1 MREFDR
7 RTLLRYSGIAAA
19 SLMLHGERFAFGEV
33 APLATTTGGKV
44 SGRVENGINVFR
56 GIPYGEDT
64 RKTRFKAPLPV
75 VPWSGVKECVEW
87 STRAPQMAGERTG
100 RGVTAIGEPVRA
112 GFHLPPDKGEQSE
125 DCLHVNV
132 WTPGL
137 RDGKKRPVLFYIH
150 GGAYNNGTVNCDL
163 YDGNRLCHRG
173 DVVVVTVN
181 HRLNVF
187 GYLYLGDLGGKEY
200 AESGTAGMLDIVLAL
215 RWVQQNIGEFG
226 GDASRVLIF
235 GQSGGGAKCA
245 TLMAMPAAKG
255 LFHRVLTMSGQQVT
269 AKPTV
274 IANEVT
280 KDALDKLGVKYGQVE
295 TLQTLSMEKIQEA
308 SRVSTAWLPVM
319 DGGVLP
325 RDPFDPD
332 APGLSAGVPMI
343 LANTHDETVTAAAG
357 PTGVLTWEEAPVAL
371 KNSVGQFLGSYTPEE
386 IIRRY
391 REIYP
396 DQDAAHVVVAAACA
410 FRAWPGQ
417 VIEADRR
424 AANQRSQAHTWVY
437 RMDWKVPFPGH
448 WALHTIDIP
457 FVFDNVALAPGMC
470 GASAEE
476 QAAAQP
482 LATRMSEML
491 IAFARTGDPNCKDV
505 PHWPSYDL
513 QERNTMIF
521 DSTTGDSKTG
531 DNGTR
536 VEKDP
541 RGAERVFAAGAHYR
555 QPGT

>member
-1 MREFDR
+1 MGEFDR
-7 RTLLRYSGIAAA
+7 RTLLRYSGMSAA
-19 SLMLHGERFAFGEV
+19 SMMVGGGQFAYAEQV
-33 APLATTTGGKV
+33 PTATTTSGKIR
-44 SGRVENGINVFR
+44 GRVENGINVFR

-64 RKTRFKAPLPV
+64 NKTRFKAPLPIAA
-75 VPWSGVKECVEW
+75 WSGVKECVEW
-87 STRAPQMAGERTG
+87 STRAPQMGGERHG
-100 RGVTAIGEPVRA
+100 REAEPERR

-132 WTPGL
+132 WTRGL
-137 RDGKKRPVLFYIH
+137 RDGRKRPVLFYIH

-181 HRLNVF
+181 HRLNAF
-187 GYLYLGDLGGKEY
+187 GYLYLGELGGKEY
-200 AESGTAGMLDIVLAL
+200 ADSGNAGMLDLVLAL
-215 RWVQQNIGEFG
+215 KWVQQNVAEFG
-226 GDASRVLIF
+226 GDPSRVLIF

-255 LFHRVLTMSGQQVT
+255 LFHRVVTMSGQQVT

-274 IANEVT
+274 IANEVA
-280 KDALDKLGVKYGQVE
+280 KDVLDKLGVKYDQLDAMK
-295 TLQTLSMEKIQEA
+295 TIPMERIQEA
-308 SRVSTAWLPVM
+308 ARVSTAWLPVR

-332 APGLSAGVPMI
+332 APSLSAGVPMI

-357 PTGVLTWEEAPVAL
+357 KTGQLTWEQAPEAL
-371 KNSVGQFLGSYTPEE
+371 RTNVGQFLGSYTPEQ

-396 DQDAAHVVVAAACA
+396 ERDAAHIVVAAAVA

-424 AANQRSQAHTWVY
+424 AADARSQAHTWVY
-437 RMDWKVPFPGH
+437 RIDWKVPFPGH
-448 WALHTIDIP
+448 WSLHTIDLP
-457 FVFDNVALAPGMC
+457 FLFDNVALAPGMC

-476 QAAAQP
+476 QSAAQP

-491 IAFARTGDPNCKDV
+491 IEFARTGNPNCKTV

-513 QERNTMIF
+513 KERNTMIF
-521 DSTTGDSKTG
+521 DME
-531 DNGTR
+531 TR

-541 RGAERVFAAGAHYR
+541 RGAERVFAAGAHYK

>member
-1 MREFDR
+1 
-7 RTLLRYSGIAAA
+7 
-19 SLMLHGERFAFGEV
+19 
-33 APLATTTGGKV
+33 
-44 SGRVENGINVFR
+44 
-56 GIPYGEDT
+56 
-64 RKTRFKAPLPV
+64 
-75 VPWSGVKECVEW
+75 
-87 STRAPQMAGERTG
+87 
-100 RGVTAIGEPVRA
+100 
-112 GFHLPPDKGEQSE
+112 
-125 DCLHVNV
+125 
-132 WTPGL
+132 L

-181 HRLNVF
+181 HRLNAF
-187 GYLYLGDLGGKEY
+187 GYMYLGHLGGEEY
-200 AESGTAGMLDIVLAL
+200 ADSGNAGMLDIVLAL
-215 RWVQQNIGEFG
+215 KWVQQNIAEFG

-245 TLMAMPAAKG
+245 TLMTMPAAKG
-255 LFHRVLTMSGQQVT
+255 LFHRVMTMSGQQVT

-280 KDALDKLGVKYGQVE
+280 KDVLDKLGVKYDQLDALK
-295 TLQTLSMEKIQEA
+295 TLPMEKIQEA
-308 SRVSTAWLPVM
+308 ARVSSAWLPVM
-319 DGGVLP
+319 DGGTLP

-332 APGLSAGVPMI
+332 APGISAGVPMI

-357 PTGVLTWEEAPVAL
+357 KTGVLTWEQAPEAL

-396 DQDAAHVVVAAACA
+396 DRDAAHVVVAAAVA

-424 AANQRSQAHTWVY
+424 AADPRSQPHTWVY
-437 RMDWKVPFPGH
+437 RMDWQVPFPGH
-448 WALHTIDIP
+448 WAIHTIDLP

-482 LATRMSEML
+482 LATKMSEML
-491 IAFARTGDPNCKDV
+491 IAFARNGDPNCKDV
-505 PHWPSYDL
+505 PRWPSYDL
-513 QERNTMIF
+513 KDRHTMIF
-521 DSTTGDSKTG
+521 DSE
-531 DNGTR
+531 TR

>member
-7 RTLLRYSGIAAA
+7 RAMLQYSGMAAA
-19 SLMLHGERFAFGEV
+19 GLMLRGERFAYGEE
-33 APLATTTGGKV
+33 APVATTTAGKV

-75 VPWSGVKECVEW
+75 AAWSGVKECVEW
-87 STRAPQMAGERTG
+87 STRAPQMVAERGG
-100 RGVTAIGEPVRA
+100 RGAAMDVEQVR
-112 GFHLPPDKGEQSE
+112 FHLPPDMGVQSE

-137 RDGKKRPVLFYIH
+137 RDGKKRPVIFYIH

-181 HRLNVF
+181 HRLNAF
-187 GYLYLGDLGGKEY
+187 GYMYLGDLNKEY
-200 AESGTAGMLDIVLAL
+200 ADSGNAGMLDIILAL
-215 RWVQQNIGEFG
+215 KWVQQNIAEFG

-280 KDALDKLGVKYGQVE
+280 KDVLDKLGVKYDQLDALK
-295 TLQTLSMEKIQEA
+295 TLPMEKIQEA
-308 SRVSTAWLPVM
+308 ARVSSAWLPVR

-332 APGLSAGVPMI
+332 APSISAGVPMI
-343 LANTHDETVTAAAG
+343 LANTHDETVTSAAG
-357 PTGVLTWEEAPVAL
+357 RTGVLTWEQAPEAL
-371 KNSVGQFLGSYTPEE
+371 KNSVGQYLGSYTPEE

-396 DQDAAHVVVAAACA
+396 DRDAAHIVVAAAVA

-424 AANQRSQAHTWVY
+424 AVDARSQARTWVY
-437 RMDWKVPFPGH
+437 RIDWKTPFPGN
-448 WALHTIDIP
+448 WAIHTIDLP
-457 FVFDNVALAPGMC
+457 FVFDNVALSPGMC

-482 LATRMSEML
+482 LATKMSEML
-491 IAFARTGDPNCKDV
+491 IAFARTGDPNCKAI
-505 PHWPSYDL
+505 PHWPSYGLKDR
-513 QERNTMIF
+513 ETMIF
-521 DSTTGDSKTG
+521 D
-531 DNGTR
+531 NETR